1 VSRRGL
7 VALTLV
13 LSLALGRAAAA
24 HWTPPET
31 IVAELN
37 GEAGRKLGVERAERD
52 AKLPRLLL
60 IRVGERWYALPS
72 AARKAQSADWLAR
85 WRESVQ
91 QGIVAVL
98 DARTA
103 TPVVDFGP
111 RGTVE
116 GVAGSPR

>member
-1 VSRRGL
+1 MSRRPI
-7 VALTLV
+7 VALAVVLPLV
-13 LSLALGRAAAA
+13 LVRAAAA
-24 HWTPPET
+24 HWTAPET

-37 GEAGRKLGVERAERD
+37 GETGRKLGVERAERD

-60 IRVGERWYALPS
+60 IRVGERWYALPP
-72 AARKAQSADWLAR
+72 AARKAQAADWLAR
-85 WRESVQ
+85 WRESVP

-116 GVAGSPR
+116 GVAGPPP

>member
-1 VSRRGL
+1 MSRRPL
-7 VALTLV
+7 VAIAVVLPLV
-13 LSLALGRAAAA
+13 LVRAAAA

-37 GEAGRKLGVERAERD
+37 GDAGRKVGVDRAERD

-60 IRVGERWYALPS
+60 IRVGERWYAIPA
-72 AARKAQSADWLAR
+72 AARRAQAADWLTR
-85 WRESVQ
+85 WRESVA

-103 TPVVDFGP
+103 KPVVDFGP

-116 GVAGSPR
+116 AVSGPPP